1 MSASLQL
8 GRYAGIKVQIHWTFW
23 LLFLFVSVMVFAGEG
38 GLTDLFWHF
47 AFIFALFFCVILHEF
62 GHALTAKKYGIGTR
76 SITMLP
82 IGGVAS
88 LEEIPE
94 NPKEEFYIA
103 VAGPLVNVVLAILLY
118 FIVPLDQFLGQNPET
133 LEEQLATITAGNF
146 LFYLLMVNIALVAF
160 NMLPAFPM
168 DGGRIF
174 RALLSMKL
182 GRIRA
187 TRAASA
193 MGKLMALIFFVIGL
207 FYSVILA
214 VIAVFIYFGAHSEN
228 IMIQQLSLLEG
239 NSVRDAM
246 ITEYSILDP
255 DAPLSAAIDKILAS
269 TEQNFVVAGNGDV
282 QGVLYMEDLAS
293 ALKSRGKEIKV
304 REVMDTD
311 VTILQAS
318 EPLTQGY
325 RQLQR
330 GRKNF
335 FPVMDNGEI
344 VGVLDM
350 NNINEFLTFRAGQD
364 Y

>member
-23 LLFLFVSVMVFAGEG
+23 LLFLFVGVLVFAGDG

-62 GHALTAKKYGIGTR
+62 GHALTAKKYGIKTR

-94 NPKEEFYIA
+94 NPIEEFFIA

-118 FIVPLDQFLGQNPET
+118 FIAPVDQFIGQDPET

-146 LFYLLMVNIALVAF
+146 LFYLLIMNVALVLF

-174 RALLSMKL
+174 RALLSMRF
-182 GRIRA
+182 GRIKA
-187 TRAASA
+187 TQVASG
-193 MGKLMALIFFVIGL
+193 MGKLMALIFFVFGL

-239 NSVRDAM
+239 NTVRDAM

-255 DAPLSAAIDKILAS
+255 SATLSAAIDRILAS
-269 TEQNFVVAGNGDV
+269 TEQNFIVASNGEV
-282 QGVLYMEDLAS
+282 QGVLFMEDLAT
-293 ALKSRGKEIKV
+293 ALKSNGKGIKV
-304 REVMDTD
+304 SEVMDKD
-311 VTILQAS
+311 ITILEAS
-318 EPLTQGY
+318 DPLTQGY
-325 RQLQR
+325 RQLHR

-335 FPVMDNGEI
+335 FPVIDNGQI

>member
-1 MSASLQL
+1 MGASLQL

-23 LLFLFVSVMVFAGEG
+23 LLFIFVAVMVFAGDG
-38 GLTDLFWHF
+38 GLDDLFWYLLF
-47 AFIFALFFCVILHEF
+47 VCALFFCVILHEF
-62 GHALTAKKYGIGTR
+62 GHALTAKKYGVKTR
-76 SITMLP
+76 SITLLP

-88 LEEIPE
+88 LEELPDE
-94 NPKEEFYIA
+94 PKEEFFIA
-103 VAGPLVNVVLAILLY
+103 IAGPLVNVVLAFLLY
-118 FIVPLDQFLGQNPET
+118 LIVPLDEFLSQDPEA

-146 LFYLLMVNIALVAF
+146 LFYLLMMNIALVLF

-174 RALLSMKL
+174 RALLSMKF
-182 GRIRA
+182 GRIQA
-187 TRAASA
+187 TKVASGL
-193 MGKLMALIFFVIGL
+193 GKLMALIFFVFGL

-228 IMIQQLSLLEG
+228 ILIQQLSLLEG

-246 ITEYSILDP
+246 ITEYSILKP
-255 DAPLSAAIDKILAS
+255 DATLSSAIDKILAS
-269 TEQNFVVAGNGDV
+269 TEQNFVVAEKGNV
-282 QGVLYMEDLAS
+282 QGVLFMEDLAS
-293 ALKSRGKEIKV
+293 ALKSRGKEIKIS
-304 REVMDTD
+304 EVMDTD
-311 VTILQAS
+311 ITLLKATD
-318 EPLTQGY
+318 PLTQGY

>member
-23 LLFLFVSVMVFAGEG
+23 LLFLFVGVMVFAGDG
-38 GLTDLFWHF
+38 GLDDLFWHLL
-47 AFIFALFFCVILHEF
+47 FICALFFCVILHEF
-62 GHALTAKKYGIGTR
+62 GHALTAKKYNIKTR

-88 LEEIPE
+88 LEEMPE
-94 NPKEEFYIA
+94 DPKQEFFIA
-103 VAGPLVNVVLAILLY
+103 IAGPLVNVVLAILLY
-118 FIVPLDQFLGQNPET
+118 FIVPVDEFAGQDPET
-133 LEEQLATITAGNF
+133 LEEQLATINAGNF
-146 LFYLLMVNIALVAF
+146 LFYLLIMNVALVLF

-174 RALLSMKL
+174 RALLSMKF
-182 GRIRA
+182 GRIQA
-187 TRAASA
+187 TRIASG
-193 MGKLMALIFFVIGL
+193 MGKFMALIFFIFGL

-246 ITEYSILDP
+246 ITKYSVLDP

-269 TEQNFVVAGNGDV
+269 TEQNFIVASNGDV

-293 ALKSRGKEIKV
+293 ALKSNGKDIKV

-311 VTILQAS
+311 ITTLKANDS
-318 EPLTQGY
+318 LTQGY
-325 RQLQR
+325 RQLHQ

-335 FPVMDNGEI
+335 FPVMDNGEV